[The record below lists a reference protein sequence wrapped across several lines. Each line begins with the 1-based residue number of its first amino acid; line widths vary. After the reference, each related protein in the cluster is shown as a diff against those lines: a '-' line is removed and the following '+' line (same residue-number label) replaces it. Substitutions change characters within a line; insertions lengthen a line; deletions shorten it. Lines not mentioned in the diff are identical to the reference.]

1 MVIWVSTGL
10 AIALPPGKKNSPAD
24 EFIPSEPNT
33 EEGRSIPASISRAA
47 GPSAGFLG
55 KPDDLTIDANFRANA
70 PCENRR
76 RAIISRA
83 TIPWH
88 IRFALYYRRSRVDS
102 IVVGECRDGA
112 AVQKCIVGAAA
123 AHSLC

>member
-1 MVIWVSTGL
+1 M
-10 AIALPPGKKNSPAD
+10 
-24 EFIPSEPNT
+24 
-33 EEGRSIPASISRAA
+33 
-47 GPSAGFLG
+47 
-55 KPDDLTIDANFRANA
+55 KPDDFVADGLFRANA

-76 RAIISRA
+76 RAIVSRE

-88 IRFALYYRRSRVDS
+88 IRFAWYYRRSRVDS